1 VLLLKTKTNEQLDW
15 LKAGRGFARITL
27 ASRSSVSPRN
37 PSAKSYRNTRKS
49 PSCRLEFNPLLGVR
63 EPEKIQMA
71 VRVGRADRAYVA
83 PRRDPDEFL

>member
-1 VLLLKTKTNEQLDW
+1 LAEGGSRLRPNHARLTQLGLTSQPLSQVLQEYPEIAELQT
-15 LKAGRGFARITL
+15 
-27 ASRSSVSPRN
+27 
-37 PSAKSYRNTRKS
+37 
-49 PSCRLEFNPLLGVR
+49 EFNPLLGVR